1 MGNVSIW
8 EKLRL
13 GLLWGTD
20 LTQWDMDKYALYFAM
35 YNVSG
40 CDLLDTYGDYFF
52 ALTFILL
59 GFSPFC
65 GWFTDYTAEY
75 QHITL
80 IVSVAIQTG
89 TYILIMANFMTD
101 YNSLMAVW
109 IIRQVAIFQ
118 SQTSVWKVVKLRLE
132 VLQSDAEKLNE
143 ISVII
148 NRIGNFGDIMSDSYE
163 IIFLGIASLS
173 PLNSKSFGHEQARST
188 IFSAVMICNI
198 LCLALSLSFTKSQLT
213 KPVTEK
219 DLELKD
225 LKKKSEKVDRQEP
238 KKPILVTLREWTLF
252 VWIRLKYLYYNKIA
266 WHTLMHYNIL
276 YIFYTIVSYPLTL
289 SISDELSINTPENN
303 SVCGGLIANL
313 LTQGFVLNVT
323 YLITTLMYTAFI
335 VQCPPLRFYR
345 WVVHIMAI
353 ILGVSVGILWM
364 SMSQWP
370 SFIMVSLAQVIPYYM
385 YSYDFYC
392 FTSSVDEIY
401 YGFIFGIYGFLYQ
414 LLYIVPASIL
424 YIPFSNQALLVAS
437 LIMLVLVIGY
447 SIYIA
452 YAFEEELQA
461 KPPEA
466 RSLTLNVST
475 EKDLE

>member
-1 MGNVSIW
+1 
-8 EKLRL
+8 
-13 GLLWGTD
+13 
-20 LTQWDMDKYALYFAM
+20 
-35 YNVSG
+35 
-40 CDLLDTYGDYFF
+40 
-52 ALTFILL
+52 
-59 GFSPFC
+59 
-65 GWFTDYTAEY
+65 
-75 QHITL
+75 
-80 IVSVAIQTG
+80 
-89 TYILIMANFMTD
+89 
-101 YNSLMAVW
+101 
-109 IIRQVAIFQ
+109 
-118 SQTSVWKVVKLRLE
+118 
-132 VLQSDAEKLNE
+132 
-143 ISVII
+143 
-148 NRIGNFGDIMSDSYE
+148 
-163 IIFLGIASLS
+163 
-173 PLNSKSFGHEQARST
+173 
-188 IFSAVMICNI
+188 
-198 LCLALSLSFTKSQLT
+198 
-213 KPVTEK
+213 
-219 DLELKD
+219 
-225 LKKKSEKVDRQEP
+225 
-238 KKPILVTLREWTLF
+238 
-252 VWIRLKYLYYNKIA
+252 
-266 WHTLMHYNIL
+266 MHYNIL

-289 SISDELSINTPENN
+289 SISDELSINAPENN